1 MNNNG
6 NSYKLKKEYK
16 QFTIRFLDRSIRFLT
31 YSVISLTVLYFLSAV
46 QDFLDS
52 NLFIILNVSIT
63 FCILLALFS
72 LAAILVKAFYIIFH
86 KEKKYI
92 FRFIINVISFLVGI
106 ILAIVFSFL
115 IIIAKGNIY

>member
-72 LAAILVKAFYIIFH
+72 LVAILVKAFYIIFH

>member
-1 MNNNG
+1 MDNTG
-6 NSYKLKKEYK
+6 ISYKFKKEYK
-16 QFTIRFLDRSIRFLT
+16 QFTIRFLDRSVRFLA
-31 YSVISLTVLYFLSAV
+31 YSVIALTVLYFLSAI

-52 NLFIILNVSIT
+52 NLFIILNVLIT

-86 KEKKYI
+86 KEKKYM
-92 FRFIINVISFLVGI
+92 FRFIVNLLSFFLGI

-115 IIIAKGNIY
+115 IITAKGNIY

>member
-106 ILAIVFSFL
+106 ILAIIFSFL

>member
-1 MNNNG
+1 MDNTG
-6 NSYKLKKEYK
+6 ISYKFKKEYK
-16 QFTIRFLDRSIRFLT
+16 QFTIRFLDRSVRFLA
-31 YSVISLTVLYFLSAV
+31 YSVIALTVLYFLSAI

-52 NLFIILNVSIT
+52 NLFIILNVLIT

-86 KEKKYI
+86 KEKKYM
-92 FRFIINVISFLVGI
+92 FRFIMNLLSFFFGI

-115 IIIAKGNIY
+115 IITAKGNIY